1 MRDGRCVTRAFARVA
16 TGRLVGIPV
25 AGVSRRRQ
33 VMLVCRRAHRSH
45 AADAF
50 LEVAQEKNPRLLRTL

>member
-1 MRDGRCVTRAFARVA
+1 LPRRCAITEIAN
-16 TGRLVGIPV
+16 GRLAAIPV
-25 AGVSRRRQ
+25 AGLSRRRQ

-50 LEVAQEKNPRLLRTL
+50 LEVAQEKKAVT